1 MGKKPWK
8 EEVIGILDQRGIL
21 YASEVKDI
29 LFDRVGTLCPS
40 IRELSNMLKTDKR
53 VEGFLAPA
61 GVTQIKRWKL
71 KSPQK
76 SAGVKIIE
84 KKLLKISR
92 EGKR

>member
-1 MGKKPWK
+1 MAKKTWR
-8 EEVIGILDQRGIL
+8 EEVIDILDQRGIL
-21 YASEVKDI
+21 HASMIKDI

-40 IRELSNMLKTDKR
+40 IRELSTMLKTDKR
-53 VEGFLAPA
+53 VEGLLAPA

-84 KKLLKISR
+84 KKLLEISR

>member
-1 MGKKPWK
+1 MAKKTWR
-8 EEVIGILDQRGIL
+8 EEVIDILDQRGIL
-21 YASEVKDI
+21 HASMIKDI

-40 IRELSNMLKTDKR
+40 IRELSTMLKTDKR
-53 VEGFLAPA
+53 VEGLLAPA

-71 KSPQK
+71 KK
-76 SAGVKIIE
+76 SAGIKIIE

>member
-1 MGKKPWK
+1 MAKKTWR
-8 EEVIGILDQRGIL
+8 EEVIDILDQRGIL
-21 YASEVKDI
+21 HASMIKDI

-40 IRELSNMLKTDKR
+40 IRELSTMLKTDKR
-53 VEGFLAPA
+53 VEGLLAPA

>member
-1 MGKKPWK
+1 MAKKTWR
-8 EEVIGILDQRGIL
+8 EEVIDILDQRGIL
-21 YASEVKDI
+21 HASMIKDI

-40 IRELSNMLKTDKR
+40 IRELSTMLKTDKR
-53 VEGFLAPA
+53 VEGLLAPA
-61 GVTQIKRWKL
+61 GVSQIKRWKL

-84 KKLLKISR
+84 KKILEISR

>member
-1 MGKKPWK
+1 MAKKTWR
-8 EEVIGILDQRGIL
+8 EEVIDILDQRGIL
-21 YASEVKDI
+21 HASMIKDI

-40 IRELSNMLKTDKR
+40 IRELSTMLKTDKR
-53 VEGFLAPA
+53 VEGLLAPA

-76 SAGVKIIE
+76 SAGIKIIE
-84 KKLLKISR
+84 KKLLEISR

>member
-1 MGKKPWK
+1 MAKKTWR
-8 EEVIGILDQRGIL
+8 EEVIDILDQRGIL
-21 YASEVKDI
+21 HASMIKDI

-40 IRELSNMLKTDKR
+40 IRELSTMLKTDKR
-53 VEGFLAPA
+53 VEGLLAPA

-71 KSPQK
+71 KNPQK
-76 SAGVKIIE
+76 SAGIKIIE